1 MSYTYPIVTLSIMND
16 TIVFQDT
23 DVIEAE
29 VTQEIHPI
37 GIEVPASKAT
47 IRVWLD
53 DEVTDEEGRTLR
65 DKFRPFSDGIYYQSM
80 TTGLIVDVSERIV
93 DEDNSIDTEHFV
105 GRFYLEE
112 WNTTKEGE
120 LELDC
125 TDAVGLMENTTYLG
139 NFYETPTRA
148 DIILADIF
156 NNVDLLYSVETGVA
170 QKYLKGY
177 IPGDITLREALQQVL
192 FACGA
197 FAITEKNEIDIVF
210 LNIKSGRL
218 PIANPVYPGYYYEE
232 EGETEP
238 VSVYDSPMIG
248 LDVIGAG
255 SSEVNGWYNLD
266 GERDGKP
273 RYFYYNEAL
282 LEKAHYVVWLAS
294 KQAWYISRCGGG
306 GDPDFDVTYYALYSS
321 TEDVAT
327 PDLVTNWVA
336 DVYGVSPMPTLTL
349 YDYPQTTWYTNVL
362 LDTIVTNEEKTDS
375 QELNILQL
383 VTGVEI
389 TSHDYSKSETL
400 EEIYNAYLAPGEYM
414 VVYDKPYWHVE
425 ASGVGDRITYLGTTT
440 PTNEDGQ
447 DEVLVFPYS
456 GETYPDVTILTT
468 YGEFEFGANYV
479 YLYVPEPGGTAVVS
493 GKPWLDAKQN
503 FTWVNPAGITSYK
516 EGAVYDDPLA
526 LYDDA
531 VYYRDWNTYAPPN
544 VWKIT
549 NATLV
554 PFNKSDAEVTVE
566 EVLARVA
573 EYASLRYQQKANLFP
588 RTDLELGE
596 IDIIESLYGK
606 SVVGVVERINSDLT
620 GGYLID
626 AEFIGVER
634 VTV

>member
-1 MSYTYPIVTLSIMND
+1 MSSTYPIVRLSIMNES
-16 TIVFQDT
+16 IVFQDS

-93 DEDNSIDTEHFV
+93 DEDNLIDTEHFV
-105 GRFYLEE
+105 GRFYLEG

-125 TDAVGLMENTTYLG
+125 TDAVGLLENTTYLG

-148 DIILADIF
+148 DVILADIF
-156 NNVDLLYSVETGVA
+156 NNVDLFYSVETGIA

-238 VSVYDSPMIG
+238 VSTYD
-248 LDVIGAG
+248 
-255 SSEVNGWYNLD
+255 
-266 GERDGKP
+266 
-273 RYFYYNEAL
+273 
-282 LEKAHYVVWLAS
+282 
-294 KQAWYISRCGGG
+294 
-306 GDPDFDVTYYALYSS
+306 GDA
-321 TEDVAT
+321 
-327 PDLVTNWVA
+327 
-336 DVYGVSPMPTLTL
+336 
-349 YDYPQTTWYTNVL
+349 WYTNIL
-362 LDTIVTNEEKTDS
+362 LDTVVTNEEKTDS

-400 EEIYNAYLAPGEYM
+400 EEIFNAYLAPGEYM
-414 VVYDKPYWHVE
+414 VVYDNRTGMSK
-425 ASGVGDRITYLGTTT
+425 RK
-440 PTNEDGQ
+440 
-447 DEVLVFPYS
+447 VLVT
-456 GETYPDVTILTT
+456 ELLILAQQHQQMNTDKMK
-468 YGEFEFGANYV
+468 FLFS
-479 YLYVPEPGGTAVVS
+479 L
-493 GKPWLDAKQN
+493 
-503 FTWVNPAGITSYK
+503 I
-516 EGAVYDDPLA
+516 LA
-526 LYDDA
+526 QHILM
-531 VYYRDWNTYAPPN
+531 
-544 VWKIT
+544 
-549 NATLV
+549 
-554 PFNKSDAEVTVE
+554 
-566 EVLARVA
+566 
-573 EYASLRYQQKANLFP
+573 
-588 RTDLELGE
+588 
-596 IDIIESLYGK
+596 
-606 SVVGVVERINSDLT
+606 
-620 GGYLID
+620 
-626 AEFIGVER
+626 
-634 VTV
+634 

>member
-16 TIVFQDT
+16 VIVFQDT

-29 VTQEIHPI
+29 ATQEIHPI

-53 DEVTDEEGRTLR
+53 DEIVDEEGRTLR

-112 WNTTKEGE
+112 WNSTKEGE
-120 LELDC
+120 LELIC
-125 TDAVGLMENTTYLG
+125 TDAVGLLENSTYLG
-139 NFYETPTRA
+139 NFYELPTRA
-148 DIILADIF
+148 DEILADIF
-156 NNVDLLYSVETGVA
+156 RSVDLFYSVETGVA
-170 QKYLKGY
+170 EKQLKGY

-197 FAITEKNEIDIVF
+197 FAITEKDETDVVS

-218 PIANPVYPGYYYEE
+218 PIPNPVYPGYYYEE
-232 EGETEP
+232 ESATNP
-238 VSVYDSPMIG
+238 ISVYDSPMVG

-282 LEKAHYVVWLAS
+282 LENSHYVVWLAS
-294 KQAWYISRCGGG
+294 EQAWYISRYGKA
-306 GDPDFDVTYYALYSS
+306 DDNDSDVAYYALYSS

-336 DVYGVSPMPTLTL
+336 EYGVPQTPLPTLTL
-349 YDYPQTTWYTNVL
+349 YDYPQTTWYTDIL
-362 LDTIVTNEEKTDS
+362 LDTIVTNEEKTDL

-400 EEIYNAYLAPGEYM
+400 EEIFKASLAPGEYM
-414 VVYDKPYWHVE
+414 VVYSKPYHYVE
-425 ASGVGDRITYLGTTT
+425 ASGVGDRIAYLGTTT
-440 PTNEDGQ
+440 PTNETGQ
-447 DEVLVFPYS
+447 DEVLVFPDS
-456 GETYPDVTILTT
+456 GTYPDVTILTT
-468 YGEFEFGANYV
+468 YGEFEFGVNYV
-479 YLYVPEPGGTAVVS
+479 YLYVPAPGGTAVVS
-493 GKPWLDAKQN
+493 GKPWLDAKQK
-503 FTWVNPAGITSYK
+503 FIWVNPAGITSYE

-573 EYASLRYQQKANLFP
+573 EYARLRYQQKANLFP

-620 GGYLID
+620 GGYLIN

>member
-53 DEVTDEEGRTLR
+53 DEIVDEEGRTLR

-105 GRFYLEE
+105 GRFYLEG

-125 TDAVGLMENTTYLG
+125 TDAVGLLENTTYLG

-148 DIILADIF
+148 DVILADIF

-238 VSVYDSPMIG
+238 VSTYDG
-248 LDVIGAG
+248 D
-255 SSEVNGWYNLD
+255 
-266 GERDGKP
+266 
-273 RYFYYNEAL
+273 AL
-282 LEKAHYVVWLAS
+282 
-294 KQAWYISRCGGG
+294 
-306 GDPDFDVTYYALYSS
+306 
-321 TEDVAT
+321 
-327 PDLVTNWVA
+327 
-336 DVYGVSPMPTLTL
+336 
-349 YDYPQTTWYTNVL
+349 YTNVL
-362 LDTIVTNEEKTDS
+362 LDTTVTNEEKTDS

-400 EEIYNAYLAPGEYM
+400 EEIFNAYLAPGEYM

-447 DEVLVFPYS
+447 DEVLVLPYS
-456 GETYPDVTILTT
+456 GTTYPDVTILTT
-468 YGEFEFGANYV
+468 YGEFEFGVNYV

-503 FTWVNPAGITSYK
+503 FTWVNPEGIKSYE
-516 EGAVYDDPLA
+516 EGAVYDDSLA
-526 LYDDA
+526 LYDNA
-531 VYYRDWNTYAPPN
+531 IYYRDWKVYAPPN
-544 VWKIT
+544 IWKIT
-549 NATLV
+549 DATLV
-554 PFNKSDAEVTVE
+554 PFNKTTTEVTVE

-573 EYASLRYQQKANLFP
+573 EYASLRYQQKVNLFP
-588 RTDLELGE
+588 RTDIELGE
-596 IDIIESLYGK
+596 IDIVESLYNK
-606 SVVGVVERINSDLT
+606 SVVGVVKYININLTSGFLINAEFAGTERI
-620 GGYLID
+620 
-626 AEFIGVER
+626 V
-634 VTV
+634 V